1 MTALFA
7 GMNQM
12 AAAGVAALLNTLW
25 YAGAVVGLTWAILR
39 YAPRV
44 NAATRYWIW
53 TGVLASLLVFP
64 SLPSL
69 AGHVRMMLER
79 REQATPAI
87 PLATV
92 AAAPASVSEFEP
104 VRLTLPA
111 SPGSQLWPLWLLAA
125 WMFAAVWQLTRLAGG
140 VRSVQRLKARAGSHG
155 ERLPSPWASQTHD
168 EFKCGIRRGYQL
180 LASGDVTSPVA
191 VGYRHPAIILPP
203 DLLEQLDEGEKRDVL
218 LHELAHLARYDDWL
232 NLATRALG
240 AILVLHPLVAIVMKQ
255 IEREREMACDD
266 FVVAHT
272 GSVRHYA
279 RSLAR
284 LHDLRWSTGTRLL
297 AAGLLGQNSSLGDR
311 IESLLRRGRKFSAQP
326 SLKNLGVSALFLAL
340 LLAAGGLIPSWIA
353 IAQTSKEP
361 QNAACEDLPK
371 SFCAN
376 LPNTFE
382 VASIRPANSRERVGT
397 SWGNPNG
404 RFLTSNLTVSRLIQI
419 AYQIMPEQLEGVP
432 HSMRSRGYTIQAEAP
447 PEWMKERGIAQKL
460 PPTQREQAHSAL
472 NQSWHRMARALLADR
487 FKLKVHRQTRLL
499 PVYELV
505 VTRGG
510 PKLKPTGKLRGVS
523 TGAGYVRASGISMGD
538 FAAQLSQ
545 WISRD
550 LGRLVID
557 KTGLTGNYDFTL
569 KWTPWQGGERRTG
582 FGQTTGFASSSG
594 PSIFTAIQQQLGLE
608 LKAAKGPVEVLVVDH
623 VEPPT
628 PN

>member
-180 LASGDVTSPVA
+180 LASSEVSSPVA

-203 DLLEQLDEGEKRDVL
+203 GLLERLDESEKRDVL
-218 LHELAHLARYDDWL
+218 LHELAHLTRHDDWL

-240 AILVLHPLVAIVMKQ
+240 AILVLHPLAAIVMKQ

-311 IESLLRRGRKFSAQP
+311 IESLLRRGRKFSARASP
-326 SLKNLGVSALFLAL
+326 GSLGVSAL
-340 LLAAGGLIPSWIA
+340 LLAALLCAGGVVPSWIV
-353 IAQTSKEP
+353 IAQASAGPSE
-361 QNAACEDLPK
+361 NGFSHAK
-371 SFCAN
+371 SSPAQ
-376 LPNTFE
+376 PREFE
-382 VASIRPANSRERVGT
+382 VASVRMVPN
-397 SWGNPNG
+397 NG
-404 RFLTSNLTVSRLIQI
+404 RGLTTFSPPQSEFFSARNASLKLLIEMAFSVDGRDI
-419 AYQIMPEQLEGVP
+419 AGGPAWLGSQGYDVVAKPWGGSGGGVTYKRFMPPLRQLL
-432 HSMRSRGYTIQAEAP
+432 Q
-447 PEWMKERGIAQKL
+447 
-460 PPTQREQAHSAL
+460 QRFH
-472 NQSWHRMARALLADR
+472 
-487 FKLKVHRQTRLL
+487 LKYH
-499 PVYELV
+499 YEDKTSKGFELIV
-505 VTRGG
+505 AKRG
-510 PKLKPTGKLRGVS
+510 PKLQPSKGGRAYSYILPKGLRARNIG
-523 TGAGYVRASGISMGD
+523 MP
-538 FAAQLSQ
+538 
-545 WISRD
+545 D
-550 LGRLVID
+550 LAFMLESPLRCPIID
-557 KTGLTGNYDFTL
+557 KTGLKGKYDISINYAPGIETD
-569 KWTPWQGGERRTG
+569 
-582 FGQTTGFASSSG
+582 SSL
-594 PSIFTAIQQQLGLE
+594 PSIFTAVQKDLGLKLE
-608 LKAAKGPVEVLVVDH
+608 KSKVTVKVLVVDR
-623 VEPPT
+623 VNRVPT
-628 PN
+628 QN